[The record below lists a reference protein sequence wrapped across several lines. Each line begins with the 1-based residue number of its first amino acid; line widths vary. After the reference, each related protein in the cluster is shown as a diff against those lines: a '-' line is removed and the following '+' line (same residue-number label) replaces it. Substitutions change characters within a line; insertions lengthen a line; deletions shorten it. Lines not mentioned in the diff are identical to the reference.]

1 MKTGITT
8 INLNNTSGLM
18 QKNITPEKRYTLKQD
33 EDETIVDDAIARQKE
48 ISKNNPIRQSDDT
61 VKIEKLSAPVPQPN
75 KLTDVSECD
84 INLDETLPLVESKK
98 KESSQNQSS

>member
-8 INLNNTSGLM
+8 VNLNNTSGM
-18 QKNITPEKRYTLKQD
+18 MSKNISPEKRYTLKQD
-33 EDETIVDDAIARQKE
+33 EDETIVDDAIARQRE
-48 ISKNNPIRQSDDT
+48 VLRNNPIRQSDDT

-75 KLTDVSECD
+75 KLAEVSECD

-98 KESSQNQSS
+98 EEPNLNQP